1 VTTATKQRPAQVEQR
16 HTPEQA
22 AALMAVSKDFILT
35 AIRAGALPAKKVG
48 KGYRIKGSDLD
59 SWYETLEDA

>member
-1 VTTATKQRPAQVEQR
+1 MTTATKQRPVEQR

-22 AALMAVSKDFILT
+22 AALMQVSKDFILT